1 MRTLQTTISFGA
13 AFSLTGESG
22 ELPAGTYEVE
32 LDEVEIVTPSFRGY
46 RRVGAILYVQ
56 AGGSVRSIAVS
67 RTQLEAAM
75 LKDRLACEQRGDGG
89 PA

>member
-32 LDEVEIVTPSFRGY
+32 LDEVEIVTPSY